1 MTSLL
6 VTNDF
11 PPKHGGIQ
19 SVLWEFWRRLP
30 PSETTVFT
38 TPFAGDREWDR
49 RQPFHV
55 VRSREKVLLPTPGLR
70 QRIDRLAAELHADVV
85 FVDPMLPLGALA
97 PSLRSAPYV

>member
-30 PSETTVFT
+30 PLETTVYT
-38 TPFAGDREWDR
+38 TPFPGDRSWDAH
-49 RQPFHV
+49 QPFRV
-55 VRSREKVLLPTPGLR
+55 VRSRAKVLLPTPRLR
-70 QRIDRLAAELHADVV
+70 SAVEQLTREVDADVV
-85 FVDPMLPLGALA
+85 FVDPMLPLGAGA
-97 PSLRSAPYV
+97 PNLRGAP